1 MYFTIQRRNQFHVI
15 FSLVVQFKI
24 NIYNIHGIFIVN
36 FLLLNTMCEN
46 VQGAVKERLKEKCIA
61 IKTNIRKD

>member
-24 NIYNIHGIFIVN
+24 NIYNIHGIFIVK

-46 VQGAVKERLKEKCIA
+46 VQEAVKERLKEKCIA
-61 IKTNIRKD
+61 IKINIRKD